1 MSGAPVAL
9 IADRTTLG
17 KPRLTTA
24 LSAKPVQTGDAKPQD
39 PSRGSAGPP
48 RPVPATG
55 LESQQH
61 MMKVAVMQQFSDYSY
76 SAIQTQPKK
85 KDRTGMAMATILV
98 LFMLFGFLG
107 GIGILLIRNAYLF
120 S

>member
-1 MSGAPVAL
+1 
-9 IADRTTLG
+9 
-17 KPRLTTA
+17 
-24 LSAKPVQTGDAKPQD
+24 
-39 PSRGSAGPP
+39 
-48 RPVPATG
+48 
-55 LESQQH
+55 
-61 MMKVAVMQQFSDYSY
+61 MQQFSDYSY